1 MNRIRSRL
9 RRWPP
14 SWLCCWR
21 WQGVPPLLQPRSR
34 ERPPKR
40 STPRENTPRRRS
52 PPRWTAASLPPSY
65 RCWTAFPRYRC
76 IMTPKT
82 PQRRF
87 PGRGWLGNHRS
98 LHRTSL
104 SGRAGQNA
112 GGNADRLLRRQ
123 RPVVVAA
130 AETGGALTL
139 YRVDSQEAVR
149 TVLTD
154 TPPAGGTAPYITDFA
169 AALGMRS
176 SAWRTAQ
183 EVLCSADC
191 GRAERGYF
199 RHDPSQRC
207 GLYLLRYRATGCIC
221 ATGMPERWMSMR
233 SFR

>member
-1 MNRIRSRL
+1 MPERAAGAFRIFSGFVWYSGITKIARAAAACAAAPSGGICMNRIRSRL

-87 PGRGWLGNHRS
+87 PGRGDGWETIDPSTVQAFLDG
-98 LHRTSL
+98 LDKTQVETL
-104 SGRAGQNA
+104 TACYGGSGRWWWPPP
-112 GGNADRLLRRQ
+112 
-123 RPVVVAA
+123 RPAA
-130 AETGGALTL
+130 
-139 YRVDSQEAVR
+139 R
-149 TVLTD
+149 
-154 TPPAGGTAPYITDFA
+154 
-169 AALGMRS
+169 
-176 SAWRTAQ
+176 
-183 EVLCSADC
+183 
-191 GRAERGYF
+191 
-199 RHDPSQRC
+199 
-207 GLYLLRYRATGCIC
+207 
-221 ATGMPERWMSMR
+221 
-233 SFR
+233 